1 MMISDYNHDRYV
13 IDVRD
18 SSVVSYDPQDKV
30 ITTTLTKCLNAGI
43 SIGGINALWLWSEK
57 IQHSIPFEKTGE
69 STVGRLFRCNNE
81 LFPEAKDVALI
92 ILNK

>member
-1 MMISDYNHDRYV
+1 MASKYKHGKYA

-30 ITTTLTKCLNAGI
+30 ITTTLTKCLTAGI
-43 SIGGINALWLWSEK
+43 ITRTDVIALWSEK
-57 IQHSIPFEKTGE
+57 LQCFISFEKTGE
-69 STVGRLFRCNNE
+69 STVGRLFRCHDE
-81 LFPEAKDVALI
+81 LVPEAKDVALI